1 MEQEKIDKMKRLKAE
16 GYSIAEIARKMDNM
30 PYAKVAYYV
39 GDYKQRIMKANKAR
53 HMLKIAMQIASEKL
67 GTTNVHALEGTPT
80 ILEGGIERWE
90 FKAFIGDSEPYTEKY
105 INIINKRKYEIVDK
119 E

>member
-1 MEQEKIDKMKRLKAE
+1 MEQEKIDEMKKLKAE
-16 GYSIAEIARKMDNM
+16 GRSIAEIARRMNM
-30 PYAKVAYYV
+30 PYVKVAYYV
-39 GDYKQRIMKANKAR
+39 GDYKQKIIMANKAR
-53 HMLKIAMQIASEKL
+53 HMLKIAIGIASEKL

-90 FKAFIGDSEPYTEKY
+90 FKAFIGDSEPYVEKY